1 MTTTNRWLPGVPAEE
16 IEAIFRAAPGNE
28 IDRGK
33 LDSPESSAA
42 LAGNAF
48 GFFLHRAGVL
58 PPLPRCEQAG
68 WPAESLAI
76 EKTIRFPWNGGRHPV
91 LDALLVTPNALI
103 GVESKR
109 FEPFRENRIA
119 HFSPAYWRPVWGGR
133 MRGHERVRDGLE
145 QDARHYEHLD
155 AAQLVKHAFALRT
168 QVQPGRRYA
177 GLKPIPFYV
186 YAEPESWPSGRGRVD
201 EAMKAG
207 HREEIAAFGREV
219 EGDEVEFISSS
230 WRALLADWRES
241 GKPDVRTHAENV
253 IRRYAP

>member
-1 MTTTNRWLPGVPAEE
+1 MTKTSRWLPGVPAEE

-28 IDRGK
+28 IDSGK
-33 LDSPESSAA
+33 FDSPESSAA

-58 PPLPRCEQAG
+58 PPLPGCGQAE

-76 EKTIRFPWNGGRHPV
+76 EKTICFPWEGGRHPV

-119 HFSPAYWRPVWGGR
+119 RFSPAYWRPVWGGR
-133 MRGHERVRDGLE
+133 MRGHEHVRDGLK
-145 QDARHYEHLD
+145 QDARRYKHLD

-168 QVQPGRRYA
+168 QVQPRQRYA
-177 GLKPIPFYV
+177 CLKPVLFYV
-186 YAEPESWPSGRGRVD
+186 YAEPESWPGGRGRVD
-201 EAMKAG
+201 EAMKAR
-207 HREEIAAFGREV
+207 HREEVAAFGREV
-219 EGDEVEFISSS
+219 EGDEVEFTSIS

-253 IRRYAP
+253 IRCYAP

>member
-1 MTTTNRWLPGVPAEE
+1 MTTNRWLPGVPAEE

-28 IDRGK
+28 IGRGK
-33 LDSPESSAA
+33 FDSPESSAA

-48 GFFLHRAGVL
+48 GFFLHRAGML
-58 PPLPRCEQAG
+58 PPLPGCEQAR

-103 GVESKR
+103 GFESKR

-119 HFSPAYWRPVWGGR
+119 HFSPAYRRPVWGGR
-133 MRGHERVRDGLE
+133 MGGHERVRDGLK
-145 QDARHYEHLD
+145 QDARHYKHLD

-168 QVQPGRRYA
+168 RVQPGRRYA
-177 GLKPIPFYV
+177 GLNPILFYV
-186 YAEPESWPSGRGRVD
+186 YAEPESRPGGRGRVD
-201 EAMKAG
+201 EAMKARR
-207 HREEIAAFGREV
+207 REERAAFGREV
-219 EGDEVEFISSS
+219 EGDEVEFISIS

-241 GKPDVRTHAENV
+241 RKPDIRTHAENV
-253 IRRYAP
+253 IRCYAP

>member
-28 IDRGK
+28 IGRGK
-33 LDSPESSAA
+33 FESPESSAA

-48 GFFLHRAGVL
+48 GFFLHRAGML
-58 PPLPRCEQAG
+58 PPLPGCEQAR

-103 GVESKR
+103 GFESKR

-119 HFSPAYWRPVWGGR
+119 HFSPAYRRPVWGGR
-133 MRGHERVRDGLE
+133 MGGHEPEPDSLLRVRGAGIL
-145 QDARHYEHLD
+145 AGR
-155 AAQLVKHAFALRT
+155 AG
-168 QVQPGRRYA
+168 PGRRSDEGPA
-177 GLKPIPFYV
+177 SGGL
-186 YAEPESWPSGRGRVD
+186 
-201 EAMKAG
+201 
-207 HREEIAAFGREV
+207 AAFGREV
-219 EGDEVEFISSS
+219 EGDEVEFISIS

-241 GKPDVRTHAENV
+241 RKPDIRTHAENV
-253 IRRYAP
+253 IRCYAP